1 MSVTV
6 ELAETRAAI
15 GSGAADVTAPRL
27 RAAPLAWAAA
37 AVALAALILSPVA
50 SLTLTAMQGSGEVWP
65 HLLAHVLPQA
75 TMTTALLL
83 GGVGIVVVVLGVG
96 AAWLVSAYEFR
107 GRRLIEIGLLLPLAM
122 PTYIVAFA
130 YLDLLHPI
138 GPAQSGLRDLLGVTR
153 PKDLLLPEIRS
164 LPGCVILLG
173 FVLYPYVYLP
183 TRALFLMQ
191 AGSLIEAARI
201 LGRSPS
207 AVFLRIALPLA
218 RPAIALGT
226 SLALMETLNDIGAA
240 EFLGVRTLTVQVY
253 ATWINRSD
261 LPGAAQI
268 ALVMLAMVLL
278 LLAIERWGR
287 RGRGYAGSAQRQRS
301 MARHRLSGALGLAA
315 LGLGMVPIV
324 IGFLV
329 PAAYLVH
336 SAIAR
341 ISRLGF
347 PHGVIAEAGNTLLY
361 AGLGTMLAAACG
373 FFVAAAPSLVSRRFG
388 QGLIRLAALG
398 YALPGAILAIG
409 LLGPLT
415 LADGAVSGVTTTLFG
430 TAPAIIGVGA
440 GGALVVA
447 YLVRFL
453 AVGVGACEA
462 GLSKVP
468 GSLAEAG
475 RMLGRTPIATLLR
488 VHLPM
493 TWPAVLS
500 GALLVF
506 VDCVKELPATLLLR
520 PLNVET
526 LATHLYGEAIRGTYE
541 DGAVA
546 ALLIV
551 LVGLIPVAL
560 LLRLGSP
567 ADTRAQNGP

>member
-1 MSVTV
+1 MPVAI
-6 ELAETRAAI
+6 ELAEPQAAI
-15 GSGAADVTAPRL
+15 SSPNPAPRPRL
-27 RAAPLAWAAA
+27 GPLAWAAGA
-37 AVALAALILSPVA
+37 IALAAVILSPVA
-50 SLTLTAMQGSGEVWP
+50 SLALTAMQGTGEVWP

-75 TMTTALLL
+75 TTTTTLLLL
-83 GGVGIVVVVLGVG
+83 GVGIIVVMLGAG
-96 AAWLVSAYEFR
+96 SAWLVAAYEFR
-107 GRRLIEIGLLLPLAM
+107 GRRLLEIGLLLPLAV

-138 GPAQSGLRDLLGVTR
+138 GPVQSTLRDLLGFAR

-164 LPGCVILLG
+164 LPGCILLLG

-191 AGSLIEAARI
+191 AGTLIEAARI

-207 AVFLRIALPLA
+207 AVFFRIALPLA

-278 LLAIERWGR
+278 LLAAERWGR
-287 RGRGYAGSAQRQRS
+287 RGRGYSGSAQRPRG
-301 MARHRLSGALGLAA
+301 MARHELSGAAAMGALGL
-315 LGLGMVPIV
+315 GLVPIA
-324 IGFLV
+324 IGFLI

-341 ISRLGF
+341 VTRLGF
-347 PHGVIAEAGNTLLY
+347 PKDVIAEAGNTLLY
-361 AGLGTMLAAACG
+361 AGLATLLAAACG
-373 FFVAAAPSLVSRRFG
+373 FLVAAGPRLVSRGLG
-388 QGLIRLAALG
+388 QGLIRIAALG

-409 LLGPLT
+409 LLGPLA
-415 LADGAVSGVTTTLFG
+415 LADGALSGVTTTLFG
-430 TAPAIIGVGA
+430 VAPAIVGVGA

-468 GSLAEAG
+468 ASLGEAG
-475 RMLGRTPIATLLR
+475 RVLGRGPVATLMR

-493 TWPAVLS
+493 AWPAVLS

-526 LATHLYGEAIRGTYE
+526 LATHLYGEAVRGTYE

-567 ADTRAQNGP
+567 PGTTGQNRS

>member
-1 MSVTV
+1 MRVAA
-6 ELAETRAAI
+6 ELAGSEAAL
-15 GSGAADVTAPRL
+15 GTDVVPRPASRL
-27 RAAPLAWAAA
+27 RAGPLAWAAGA
-37 AVALAALILSPVA
+37 LALAALILSPVVSL
-50 SLTLTAMQGSGEVWP
+50 SLTAAGGSSEVWP

-75 TMTTALLL
+75 TLTTAVLL
-83 GGVGIVVVVLGVG
+83 GGVGLLVVMLGVG
-96 AAWLVSAYEFR
+96 SAWLVSAYEFR
-107 GRRLIEIGLLLPLAM
+107 GRRLLEIGLLLPLAV

-138 GPAQSGLRDLLGVTR
+138 GPVQTALRDALGVAR

-164 LPGCVILLG
+164 LPGCILLLG

-191 AGSLIEAARI
+191 AGTLIEAARI
-201 LGRSPS
+201 LGRSPM
-207 AVFLRIALPLA
+207 AVFFHVALPLA

-278 LLAIERWGR
+278 LLAAERWGR
-287 RGRGYAGSAQRQRS
+287 RGRGYSGTAQRQRGMS
-301 MARHRLSGALGLAA
+301 RHRLSGASVLAA
-315 LGLGMVPIV
+315 LCLGTLPIA
-324 IGFLV
+324 IGFLI

-341 ISRLGF
+341 VTRLGF
-347 PHGVIAEAGNTLLY
+347 PRGVIAEAGNTLLY
-361 AGLGTMLAAACG
+361 AGLATLLAAICG
-373 FFVAAAPSLVSRRFG
+373 FLVAAGPRLVARRFG
-388 QGLIRLAALG
+388 QGLIRIAALG

-409 LLGPLT
+409 LLGPLA
-415 LADGAVSGVTTTLFG
+415 LADASLSRVTTALFG
-430 TAPAIIGVGA
+430 VAPAIIGVGA

-468 GSLAEAG
+468 ASLGEAG
-475 RMLGRTPIATLLR
+475 RMLGRGPVGTLMR

-493 TWPAVLS
+493 TWPALLS

-526 LATHLYGEAIRGTYE
+526 LATHLYGEAVRGTYE

-551 LVGLIPVAL
+551 VVGLIPVAL
-560 LLRLGSP
+560 LLRFGSP
-567 ADTRAQNGP
+567 ERAPMGG